1 MKEDIKSFP
10 AFKEAIENNQLV
22 YLFGT
27 GISASLTG
35 CAYSWWKWIND
46 GINHITDINLQS
58 SLRKKLNSDNSTGNL
73 ISVVGDVLKAT
84 KAENTYSAWME
95 ESFEANDISNW
106 NLVRT
111 LKKLL
116 ITQDVV
122 ATTNYD
128 LLLEKA
134 TGLETLSYSNPGKAY
149 AMLDAKKSTA
159 VLHIH
164 GVYDSIHKADDIV
177 ADEKQYE
184 AVLSNKGAQFIQ
196 NILGTRTLLFV
207 GCGQTTEDAN
217 IAQFVQFASQHL
229 HLDVDYYFL
238 HKSGT
243 APIGMPKNIK
253 CIPYGDDYSDL
264 PLFLEDIVQTRI
276 RRAIR
281 TNGLI
286 GRTIYDLPSL
296 SPNSLL
302 RYHYSQQIIPFCG
315 RENELSALLSF
326 VKDDRSFLWWS
337 ITGQA
342 GSGKSRLAF
351 ELLHNLP
358 TTWFGFFASDN
369 TSATDIKAFIPF
381 TNTVIIIDYVSGRE
395 RSVAELMRE
404 LRKVFAAST
413 YALRIILIERA
424 NERITGS
431 WYAKLT
437 QRFSRYEDFHQFEYG
452 TDFLYLNDLSDEAV
466 VELISEVCSNSGLE
480 ADSIR
485 DAALKNAYGAKHEKL
500 QFRPLF
506 LQLFV
511 EAWINN
517 GYSFPTYDGIE
528 GLLSSL
534 FEREQQRWLVAF
546 ESDYKV
552 CAAFIHLILRANIS
566 GKLITTSI
574 PDYYKA
580 DWDKVSDY
588 ISSHTFPGKNRDEES
603 QSIISAVCQ
612 TIDGKKYA
620 IEPMFPDIIKEYMFS
635 YYMEEDRLN
644 AVMAEL
650 WKNDARNCSDFIQKC
665 LTDFPENDFYKNALN
680 AFEQKNIDVKAL
692 LGRLELTKNK
702 ILTEK
707 DNPDVLIRII
717 ENEHDFWRS
726 LEIPQDDEL
735 KEQLSAV
742 KVAGLF
748 GVARG
753 YAGWSMFDVTDM
765 VETIEEAL
773 DVEGGKETSV
783 IKLIQLEEAITQLS
797 QASFP
802 DAAERLRKHAAELM
816 SHSEF
821 GSVNNLY
828 RMQNLNTEMMERLL
842 QDGDIVKANIV
853 LKEIQNNCDY
863 DLLESVRLLAHSCA
877 NFESFAFLFK
887 DGKYVGNG
895 LKIVKTL
902 EEKYPEDWCIR
913 ARGLRCECRVAQDL
927 FFKDKFSSEEL
938 AEKISAFE
946 NKLSTMTFGHEDS
959 DEALDQAWGGVYTLK
974 LNVAYNNPDAL
985 KKIVTDAKKVLS
997 IFPRASTVLCTL
1009 IEATHTLHKRALN
1022 NLVGHE
1028 EVEEL
1033 FKWLEINYDSET
1045 SREAFFEM
1053 LKDSDDSVNRQNY
1066 ITKWI
1071 AYGARQDAKYNPV
1084 SAGGIDEIEEETEVL
1099 RDLATMAPQAP
1110 YRRTH
1115 RKIGPN
1121 EPCPCGSGKK
1131 FKKCCRGN
1139 GRYD

>member
-1 MKEDIKSFP
+1 MKENLESFP
-10 AFKEAIENNQLV
+10 VFKRAIENNQLV

-35 CAYSWWKWIND
+35 CAYSWLKWIND
-46 GINHITDINLQS
+46 GINHITDINLRS
-58 SLRKKLNSDNSTGNL
+58 SLRKKLNSDNSTSNL
-73 ISVVGDVLKAT
+73 LSVVGVVLKAT
-84 KAENTYSAWME
+84 KAENTYSIWMG
-95 ESFEANDISNW
+95 ESFETNDISNW

-134 TGLETLSYSNPGKAY
+134 TGLETLSYSNPDKAY

-164 GVYDSIHKADDIV
+164 GVYDSIHNVDDIV
-177 ADEKQYE
+177 ADEEQYK
-184 AVLSNKGAQFIQ
+184 AVLSDKGAQFIQ
-196 NILGTRTLLFV
+196 NILGTRTLIFV

-229 HLDVDYYFL
+229 HLNIDYYFL
-238 HKSGT
+238 HKSGF
-243 APIGMPKNIK
+243 APVGIPKNIK

-264 PLFLEDIVQTRI
+264 PLFLEDIVQTKI
-276 RRAIR
+276 RRVIR

-286 GRTIYDLPSL
+286 GRTVYDIPSL
-296 SPNSLL
+296 SSNSLL
-302 RYHYSQQIIPFCG
+302 RYHYSQQIIPLCG

-326 VKDDRSFLWWS
+326 VKDERSFLWWS

-358 TTWFGFFASDN
+358 TVWFGFFASDN
-369 TSATDIKAFIPF
+369 ILVTDIKDFIPF

-395 RSVAELMRE
+395 SNVAMLMRE
-404 LRKVFAAST
+404 LRKVFATST

-424 NERITGS
+424 NERIAGS

-437 QRFSRYEDFHQFEYG
+437 QRFSRYEDFHQFEYE

-466 VELISEVCSNSGLE
+466 VELISEICSNNGLE
-480 ADSIR
+480 TDSAR
-485 DAALKNAYGAKHEKL
+485 DVVLKNAYGAKHEKL

-517 GYSFPTYDGIE
+517 GYSFPAYDGIE

-534 FEREQQRWLVAF
+534 LEREQQRWLAAF
-546 ESDYKV
+546 ECDYEI

-588 ISSHTFPGKNRDEES
+588 ISSRTFPGKNRDEES

-612 TIDGKKYA
+612 TIDGKKYT

-635 YYMEEDRLN
+635 YYMEKDRLD

-665 LTDFPENDFYKNALN
+665 LTDFPKNDFYKNALN
-680 AFEQKNIDVKAL
+680 AFEQKNIDIKAL
-692 LGRLELTKNK
+692 VGRLELTKNK

-707 DNPDVLIRII
+707 DNPNVLINII
-717 ENEHDFWRS
+717 ENEHDFWSS
-726 LEIPQDDEL
+726 LKIPQDDEL

-765 VETIEEAL
+765 METIEEAL
-773 DVEGGKETSV
+773 DVEGGEETSA

-802 DAAERLRKHAAELM
+802 DAAECLRKRATELM
-816 SHSEF
+816 SKSEF
-821 GSVNNLY
+821 GSINNLY

-842 QDGDIVKANIV
+842 QDEDIVKANIV
-853 LKEIQNNCDY
+853 LKEIQNTCDY
-863 DLLESVRLLAHSCA
+863 GLIESVRLLAHSCS
-877 NFESFAFLFK
+877 NFESLAFLFK
-887 DGKYVGNG
+887 NGKYVGNG
-895 LKIVKTL
+895 LKIVKIL
-902 EEKYPEDWCIR
+902 EERYSEDWCIR
-913 ARGLRCECRVAQDL
+913 ARVLRCECYIAQDL
-927 FFKDKFSSEEL
+927 FFKEKISREEL
-938 AEKISAFE
+938 AEKISVFE
-946 NKLSTMTFGHEDS
+946 NKLRTMTFGHKDS

-974 LNVAYNNPDAL
+974 LNVVHNNPDAL
-985 KKIVTDAKKVLS
+985 KKIISDAKEALP
-997 IFPRASTVLCTL
+997 IFPRASTVLYTL
-1009 IEATHTLHKRALN
+1009 IEVTHTLHKQALHDF
-1022 NLVGHE
+1022 VSHE

-1053 LKDSDDSVNRQNY
+1053 LKDSDDSINRQNY

-1071 AYGARQDAKYNPV
+1071 AYGARQDAKYNPM
-1084 SAGGIDEIEEETEVL
+1084 SAGGIDEIEEETEFL
-1099 RDLATMAPQAP
+1099 RDLAALASQAP
-1110 YRRTH
+1110 YIRTH

-1121 EPCPCGSGKK
+1121 ERCPCGSGKK